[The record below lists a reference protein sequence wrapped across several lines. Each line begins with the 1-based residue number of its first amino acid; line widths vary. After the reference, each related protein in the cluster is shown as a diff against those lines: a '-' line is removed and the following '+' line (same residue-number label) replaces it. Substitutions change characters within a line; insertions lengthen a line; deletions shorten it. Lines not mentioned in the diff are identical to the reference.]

1 MPIDFQEK
9 IYPCFKRFIESKDKE
24 SLGVEIKKIIEDT
37 PTADKIEFVVQLRSF
52 LAIITAINEGQSL
65 GSDQMQALYN
75 GPMMTM
81 MTMALAQQTEDAS
94 KEEKKVKP

>member
-9 IYPCFKRFIESKDKE
+9 IFPCFKRFIESKDKE
-24 SLGVEIKKIIEDT
+24 RLGVEIKKIIEET
-37 PTADKIEFVVQLRSF
+37 PTADKLDFVVQLRSF
-52 LAIITAINEGQSL
+52 LAIITAVNEGQSL
-65 GSDQMQALYN
+65 GSDQMQELYN

-81 MTMALAQQTEDAS
+81 MTMALAQQAEDAS